1 MPYRQNE
8 YVSEGHTVK
17 RTRHGY
23 IIVENSTG
31 HKLNFFKN
39 KKLAEFHSRE
49 LEKGIGFNG
58 YTPGFM
64 LDPVV
69 VDRHP

>member
-1 MPYRQNE
+1 MPYRQKE

-23 IIVENSTG
+23 IVVENSTG

-39 KKLAEFHSRE
+39 AYIVYRCIFANIPLIK
-49 LEKGIGFNG
+49 
-58 YTPGFM
+58 
-64 LDPVV
+64 
-69 VDRHP
+69 